1 MAEIQRVRY
10 THEAIAEFLV
20 TNPTVSQGEIA
31 KVFGYSESWLSQVI
45 NSDAFQAY
53 YRKLADERGALAT
66 HTVAAKI
73 AGFASLALDKAME
86 KLETGSSERFITDST
101 EQALRALGYLGG
113 NGGPPAQA
121 QGPQQHM
128 HIHVDAEALTEARE
142 RAAAMLSAT
151 VAPAPAAG

>member
-53 YRKLADERGALAT
+53 YRKLAEERGAIAT

-113 NGGPPAQA
+113 NGGPPTP

-128 HIHVDAEALTEARE
+128 HVHVDADALAEARE
-142 RAAAMLSAT
+142 RAAALLTQAA
-151 VAPAPAAG
+151 VPAAG